1 MGKPSGFKETKRKTE
16 KRKNIKVRVKNWNEI
31 YEPSTK
37 QEVSTQ
43 ASRCMDC
50 GVPFCNNG
58 CPLGN
63 LIPEWNDLVY
73 KKDWETAYHR
83 LTATNNFPEF
93 TGRIC
98 PAPCE
103 ASCTLSINQDP
114 VSIEMIEKNIIE
126 KAWESGF
133 VLAEIPKN
141 RTNKKI
147 AIVGSGPAGLAAG
160 QQLNR
165 AGHNVSIFERNE
177 LPGGLLRFGIPE
189 FKLEKKIVDRR
200 IDLLIEEGI
209 KFICSTNVGIDI
221 SVKNLIQEYDAI
233 CLAGGSTVPRDLS
246 IEGRDLDGIHF
257 AMDFLS
263 EQNRWDTKKSNVRNI
278 SAKNKNVVIIGG
290 GDTGADCLGTSIRQ
304 GAKNIVQLEILPE
317 PPIIRSSSN
326 PWPEWPLIL
335 RTSSAHEESGEREFS
350 VLTKSFDGITNVK
363 NLTCQKVKWG
373 KDPDSQKFEMKILNK
388 SEFKIKADLVL
399 LALGFVHPLQEGLL
413 NELGVEYDERG
424 NVKTN
429 SEMMTSKTKIFA
441 CGDMERGQSLVVNAI
456 ASGRKCA
463 KNIDVFL
470 EGQSSLPEVKG
481 YIRSPFS
488 KI

>member
-1 MGKPSGFKETKRKTE
+1 
-16 KRKNIKVRVKNWNEI
+16 
-31 YEPSTK
+31 
-37 QEVSTQ
+37 
-43 ASRCMDC
+43 
-50 GVPFCNNG
+50 
-58 CPLGN
+58 
-63 LIPEWNDLVY
+63 
-73 KKDWETAYHR
+73 
-83 LTATNNFPEF
+83 
-93 TGRIC
+93 
-98 PAPCE
+98 
-103 ASCTLSINQDP
+103 
-114 VSIEMIEKNIIE
+114 MIEKNIIE

-133 VLAEIPKN
+133 VIAEIPKK

-147 AIVGSGPAGLAAG
+147 AIIGSGPAGLAAA

-165 AGHNVSIFERNE
+165 AGHNVSVFERNE

-200 IDLLIEEGI
+200 IDLLIKEGI

-290 GDTGADCLGTSIRQ
+290 GDTGADCLGTTIRQ

-350 VLTKSFDGITNVK
+350 VLTKSFEGIDKVK
-363 NLTCQKVKWG
+363 NLICQKVKWE
-373 KDPDSQKFEMKILNK
+373 KDPDSQKFEMTILNK

-470 EGQSSLPEVKG
+470 EGQSLLPDVKG

>member
-1 MGKPSGFKETKRKTE
+1 MGKTSGFKETKRKTE
-16 KRKNIKVRVKNWNEI
+16 KRKNIRVRVKNWNEI
-31 YEPSTK
+31 YEPATN
-37 QEVSTQ
+37 QEVSVQ

-73 KKDWETAYHR
+73 KNDWETAYHR
-83 LTATNNFPEF
+83 LAATNNFPEF

-114 VSIEMIEKNIIE
+114 VTIEMIEKNIIE

-133 VLAEIPKN
+133 VLAEIPKK

-147 AIVGSGPAGLAAG
+147 AIVGSGPAGLAAA

-165 AGHNVSIFERNE
+165 AGHNVSVFERNE

-200 IDLLIEEGI
+200 IDLLIKEGI

-221 SVKNLIQEYDAI
+221 SVKNLVQEYDAI

-246 IEGRDLDGIHF
+246 IEGRDLEGVHF

-263 EQNRWDTKKSNVRNI
+263 EQNRWDTKKSNIRNI
-278 SAKNKNVVIIGG
+278 TAKNKNVVIIGG

-317 PPIIRSSSN
+317 PPITRTSTN

-350 VLTKSFDGITNVK
+350 VLTKSFDGINRVK
-363 NLTCQKVKWG
+363 NLTCQKVKWE
-373 KDPDSQKFEMKILNK
+373 KDPKSQKFEMKILNK

-429 SEMMTSKTKIFA
+429 GEMMTSKTKIFA
-441 CGDMERGQSLVVNAI
+441 CGDMERGQSLVVHAI

-470 EGQSSLPEVKG
+470 EGQSLLPEVKG
-481 YIRSPFS
+481 YIRSSFN

>member
-1 MGKPSGFKETKRKTE
+1 MGKTSGFKETKRKTE
-16 KRKNIKVRVKNWNEI
+16 KRKNIRVRVKNWNEI
-31 YEPSTK
+31 YEPATN
-37 QEVSTQ
+37 QEVSVQ

-73 KKDWETAYHR
+73 KNDWETAYHR
-83 LTATNNFPEF
+83 LAATNNFPEF

-114 VSIEMIEKNIIE
+114 VTIEMIEKNIIE

-133 VLAEIPKN
+133 VLAEIPKK

-147 AIVGSGPAGLAAG
+147 AIVGSGPAGLAAA

-165 AGHNVSIFERNE
+165 AGHNVSVFERNE

-200 IDLLIEEGI
+200 IDLLIKEGI

-246 IEGRDLDGIHF
+246 IEGRDLEGVHF

-263 EQNRWDTKKSNVRNI
+263 EQNRWDTKKSNIRNI
-278 SAKNKNVVIIGG
+278 TAKNKNVVIIGG

-317 PPIIRSSSN
+317 PPITRTSTN

-350 VLTKSFDGITNVK
+350 VLTKSFDGINRVK
-363 NLTCQKVKWG
+363 NLTCQKVKWE
-373 KDPDSQKFEMKILNK
+373 KDPKSQKFEMKIINK

-429 SEMMTSKTKIFA
+429 GEMMTSKTKIFA
-441 CGDMERGQSLVVNAI
+441 CGDMERGQSLVVHAI

-470 EGQSSLPEVKG
+470 EGQSLLPEVKG
-481 YIRSPFS
+481 YIRSSFN

>member
-1 MGKPSGFKETKRKTE
+1 MDKTSGFKETKRKTE
-16 KRKNIKVRVKNWNEI
+16 KRKNIRVRVKNWNEI
-31 YEPSTK
+31 YEPATN
-37 QEVSTQ
+37 QEVSVQ

-73 KKDWETAYHR
+73 KNDWETAYHR

-114 VSIEMIEKNIIE
+114 VTIEMIEKNIIE

-133 VLAEIPKN
+133 VLAEIPKK

-147 AIVGSGPAGLAAG
+147 AIVGSGPAGLAAA

-165 AGHNVSIFERNE
+165 AGHNVSVFERNE

-317 PPIIRSSSN
+317 PPITRTSTN

-350 VLTKSFDGITNVK
+350 VLTKSFDGINRVK
-363 NLTCQKVKWG
+363 NLTCQKVKWE
-373 KDPDSQKFEMKILNK
+373 KDPKSQKFEMKILNK

-429 SEMMTSKTKIFA
+429 GEMMTSKTKIFA
-441 CGDMERGQSLVVNAI
+441 CGDMERGQSLVVHAI

-470 EGQSSLPEVKG
+470 EGQSLLPEVKG
-481 YIRSPFS
+481 YIRSSFN

>member
-1 MGKPSGFKETKRKTE
+1 
-16 KRKNIKVRVKNWNEI
+16 
-31 YEPSTK
+31 
-37 QEVSTQ
+37 
-43 ASRCMDC
+43 MDC

-73 KKDWETAYHR
+73 KNDWETAYHR
-83 LTATNNFPEF
+83 LAATNNFPEF

-114 VSIEMIEKNIIE
+114 VTIEMIEKNIIE

-133 VLAEIPKN
+133 VLAEIPKK

-147 AIVGSGPAGLAAG
+147 AIVGSGPAGLAAA

-165 AGHNVSIFERNE
+165 AGHNVSVFERNE

-200 IDLLIEEGI
+200 IDLLIKEGI

-246 IEGRDLDGIHF
+246 IEGRDLEGVHF

-263 EQNRWDTKKSNVRNI
+263 EQNRWDTKKSNIRNI
-278 SAKNKNVVIIGG
+278 TAKNKNVVIIGG

-317 PPIIRSSSN
+317 PPITRTSTN

-350 VLTKSFDGITNVK
+350 VLTKSFDGINRVK
-363 NLTCQKVKWG
+363 NLTCQKVKWE
-373 KDPDSQKFEMKILNK
+373 KDPKSQKFEMKIINK

-429 SEMMTSKTKIFA
+429 GEMMTSKTKIFA
-441 CGDMERGQSLVVNAI
+441 CGDMERGQSLVVHAI

-470 EGQSSLPEVKG
+470 EGQSLLPEVKG
-481 YIRSPFS
+481 YIRSSFN

>member
-1 MGKPSGFKETKRKTE
+1 MGKTSGFKETKRKTE
-16 KRKNIKVRVKNWNEI
+16 KRKNIRVRVKNWNEI
-31 YEPSTK
+31 YEPATN
-37 QEVSTQ
+37 QEVSVQ

-73 KKDWETAYHR
+73 KNDWETAYHR
-83 LTATNNFPEF
+83 LAATNNFPEF

-114 VSIEMIEKNIIE
+114 VTIEMIEKNIIE

-133 VLAEIPKN
+133 VLAEIPKK

-147 AIVGSGPAGLAAG
+147 AIVGSGPAGLAAA

-165 AGHNVSIFERNE
+165 AGHNVSVFERNE

-200 IDLLIEEGI
+200 IDLLIKEGI

-246 IEGRDLDGIHF
+246 IEGRDLEGVHF

-263 EQNRWDTKKSNVRNI
+263 EQNRWDTKKSNIRNI
-278 SAKNKNVVIIGG
+278 TAKNKNVVIIGG

-317 PPIIRSSSN
+317 PPITRTSTN

-350 VLTKSFDGITNVK
+350 VLTKSFDGINRVK
-363 NLTCQKVKWG
+363 NLTCQKVKWE
-373 KDPDSQKFEMKILNK
+373 KDPKSQKFEMKILNK

-429 SEMMTSKTKIFA
+429 GEMMTSKTKIFA
-441 CGDMERGQSLVVNAI
+441 CGDMERGQSLVVHAI

-470 EGQSSLPEVKG
+470 EGQSLLPEVKG
-481 YIRSPFS
+481 YIRSSFN

>member
-1 MGKPSGFKETKRKTE
+1 MDKTSGFKETKRKTE
-16 KRKNIKVRVKNWNEI
+16 KRKNIRVRVKNWNEI
-31 YEPSTK
+31 YEPATN
-37 QEVSTQ
+37 QEVSVQ

-73 KKDWETAYHR
+73 KNDWETAYHR

-133 VLAEIPKN
+133 VLAEIPKK

-147 AIVGSGPAGLAAG
+147 AIVGSGPAGLAAA

-165 AGHNVSIFERNE
+165 AGHNVSVFERNE

-221 SVKNLIQEYDAI
+221 SVKNLVQEYDAI

-246 IEGRDLDGIHF
+246 IEGRDLEGVHF

-263 EQNRWDTKKSNVRNI
+263 EQNRWDTKKSNIRNI
-278 SAKNKNVVIIGG
+278 TAKNKNVVIIGG

-317 PPIIRSSSN
+317 PPITRTSTN

-350 VLTKSFDGITNVK
+350 VLTKSFDGINRVK
-363 NLTCQKVKWG
+363 NLTCQKVKWE
-373 KDPDSQKFEMKILNK
+373 KDPKSQKFEMKILNK

-429 SEMMTSKTKIFA
+429 GEMMTSKTKIFA

-470 EGQSSLPEVKG
+470 EGQSLLPDVKG

>member
-1 MGKPSGFKETKRKTE
+1 MDKTSGFKETKRKTE

-37 QEVSTQ
+37 QEVSAQ

-141 RTNKKI
+141 RTNIKI

-165 AGHNVSIFERNE
+165 AGHNVSIFEKNE

-221 SVKNLIQEYDAI
+221 SVKNLIQEYDAV

-290 GDTGADCLGTSIRQ
+290 GDTGADCLGTTIRQ
-304 GAKNIVQLEILPE
+304 CAKNIVQLEILPE

-429 SEMMTSKTKIFA
+429 GEMMTSKTKIFA

-470 EGQSSLPEVKG
+470 EGQSLLPDVKG

>member
-1 MGKPSGFKETKRKTE
+1 MGKASGFKETKRKTE

-37 QEVSTQ
+37 QEVSAQ

-83 LTATNNFPEF
+83 LAATNNFPEF

-114 VSIEMIEKNIIE
+114 VAIEMIEKNIIE

-133 VLAEIPKN
+133 VLPEIPKK

-147 AIVGSGPAGLAAG
+147 AIVGSGPAGLAAA

-165 AGHNVSIFERNE
+165 AGHNVSVFERNE

-200 IDLLIEEGI
+200 IDLLIKEGI
-209 KFICSTNVGIDI
+209 KFICSTDVGIDI
-221 SVKNLIQEYDAI
+221 SVKSLTQEYDAI

-246 IEGRDLDGIHF
+246 IEGRNLDGIHF

-263 EQNRWDTKKSNVRNI
+263 EQNRWDIKKSNIRNI

-304 GAKNIVQLEILPE
+304 GAKKIVQLEILPE
-317 PPIIRSSSN
+317 PPMARSRSN

-350 VLTKSFDGITNVK
+350 VLTKSFDGTNNVK
-363 NLTCQKVKWG
+363 NLTCQKVKWE
-373 KDPDSQKFEMKILNK
+373 KDPDSQKFEMKVLNDPK
-388 SEFKIKADLVL
+388 QSTEVGNIK
-399 LALGFVHPLQEGLL
+399 
-413 NELGVEYDERG
+413 N
-424 NVKTN
+424 
-429 SEMMTSKTKIFA
+429 
-441 CGDMERGQSLVVNAI
+441 SLV
-456 ASGRKCA
+456 ST
-463 KNIDVFL
+463 
-470 EGQSSLPEVKG
+470 
-481 YIRSPFS
+481 
-488 KI
+488 

>member
-1 MGKPSGFKETKRKTE
+1 MGKTSGFKETKRKTE
-16 KRKNIKVRVKNWNEI
+16 KRKNIRVRVKNWNEI
-31 YEPSTK
+31 YEPATN
-37 QEVSTQ
+37 QEVSVQ

-73 KKDWETAYHR
+73 KNDWETAYHR
-83 LTATNNFPEF
+83 LAATNNFPEF

-114 VSIEMIEKNIIE
+114 VTIEMIEKNIIE

-133 VLAEIPKN
+133 VLAEIPKK

-147 AIVGSGPAGLAAG
+147 AIVGSGPAGLAAA

-165 AGHNVSIFERNE
+165 AGHNVSVFERNE

-200 IDLLIEEGI
+200 IDLLIKEGI

-246 IEGRDLDGIHF
+246 IEGRDLEGVHF

-263 EQNRWDTKKSNVRNI
+263 EQNRWDTKKSNIRNI
-278 SAKNKNVVIIGG
+278 TAKNKNVVIIGG

-317 PPIIRSSSN
+317 PPITRTSTN

-350 VLTKSFDGITNVK
+350 VLTKSFDGINRVK
-363 NLTCQKVKWG
+363 NLTCQKVKWE
-373 KDPDSQKFEMKILNK
+373 KDPKSQKFEMKIINK

-429 SEMMTSKTKIFA
+429 GEMMTSKTKIFA
-441 CGDMERGQSLVVNAI
+441 CGDMERGQSLVVHAI

-470 EGQSSLPEVKG
+470 EGESLLPEVKG
-481 YIRSPFS
+481 YIRSSFN